1 MATKSV
7 KRRHG
12 TLSNEA
18 PFEVWLSVL
27 VATLLD
33 EELPVLTVVVD
44 LKVDVLLNVALALLC
59 EVGLG
64 DDVAEIEDSLDVSL
78 DVVSGTVA

>member
-1 MATKSV
+1 M
-7 KRRHG
+7 KRRYG
-12 TLSNEA
+12 TLSNDA

-27 VATLLD
+27 VATHLD

-64 DDVAEIEDSLDVSL
+64 DDVTDVEDSLDVSL

>member
-1 MATKSV
+1 M

-44 LKVDVLLNVALALLC
+44 LKVDVLLNVSLALLC

-64 DDVAEIEDSLDVSL
+64 DDVTDVEDSLDVSL

>member
-1 MATKSV
+1 M
-7 KRRHG
+7 KRRYG
-12 TLSNEA
+12 TLSNDA

-27 VATLLD
+27 VATHLD

-44 LKVDVLLNVALALLC
+44 LKVDVLLNVSLALLC

-64 DDVAEIEDSLDVSL
+64 DDVTDVEDSLDVSL
-78 DVVSGTVA
+78 DAVSGTVA

>member
-1 MATKSV
+1 M
-7 KRRHG
+7 KRRYG
-12 TLSNEA
+12 TLSNDA

-27 VATLLD
+27 VATHLD

-64 DDVAEIEDSLDVSL
+64 DDVTDVEDSLDVSL
-78 DVVSGTVA
+78 DAVSGTVA

>member
-1 MATKSV
+1 M

-64 DDVAEIEDSLDVSL
+64 DEVAEVEDSLDVSL
-78 DVVSGTVA
+78 DAVSGTVA

>member
-1 MATKSV
+1 M

-64 DDVAEIEDSLDVSL
+64 DDVTDVEDSLDVSL
-78 DVVSGTVA
+78 DAVSGTVA